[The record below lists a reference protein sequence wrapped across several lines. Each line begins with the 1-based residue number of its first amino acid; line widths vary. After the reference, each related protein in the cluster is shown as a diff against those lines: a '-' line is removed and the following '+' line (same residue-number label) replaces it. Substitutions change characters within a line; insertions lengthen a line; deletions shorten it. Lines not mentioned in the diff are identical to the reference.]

1 MTNEQLLEQI
11 TELTDRFTR
20 KIPQTPEYKDRLA
33 EEIDLI
39 IELRFTK
46 HFVRMLTREELTDEE
61 VILYYDIVQSVVA
74 TKLLTA
80 YDEEKSKVGVEVM
93 AYTSEDDEGDMWI
106 YEIVLE
112 EHIEPAEGDNISE
125 ELFKEFDDLQFTFEA
140 SIEI

>member
-1 MTNEQLLEQI
+1 
-11 TELTDRFTR
+11 
-20 KIPQTPEYKDRLA
+20 
-33 EEIDLI
+33 
-39 IELRFTK
+39 
-46 HFVRMLTREELTDEE
+46 MLTREELTDEE

>member
-1 MTNEQLLEQI
+1 MNL
-11 TELTDRFTR
+11 
-20 KIPQTPEYKDRLA
+20 
-33 EEIDLI
+33 
-39 IELRFTK
+39 
-46 HFVRMLTREELTDEE
+46 LTREELTDEE

>member
-1 MTNEQLLEQI
+1 M
-11 TELTDRFTR
+11 
-20 KIPQTPEYKDRLA
+20 
-33 EEIDLI
+33 
-39 IELRFTK
+39 FTK